1 MNEETL
7 DKLIRQSCNEIA
19 EEEYRELA
27 HIGEGQEYVPS
38 KRLQRKMRRLLRH
51 HKINNA
57 GYPGAQPEEKTDAAI
72 DAKIAE
78 KTDEQTSKGRNKI
91 LHPIYWSKRT
101 AVALLAVVVM
111 AFGAMVVGAR
121 ESISLAAEVQEN
133 FTKLSELSMEQAM
146 SSNPYDYINN
156 EYFDN
161 IVELGVPAVKVIE
174 QGYYNGKYA
183 GLNAYIAALAIQ
195 KITDVNLYECTGED
209 WETGEQFFHN
219 WNITMNRL
227 PETFDEII
235 NSDDSMEVKISSI
248 EKYGVFGE
256 YFLSTAVNEKTSAVE
271 FNGETIS
278 IHDQTAIKGAK
289 ITKLSED
296 EMDAIKDYLES
307 IPK

>member
-57 GYPGAQPEEKTDAAI
+57 GYPGALPEEKTDDTI

-111 AFGAMVVGAR
+111 AFGAMVAGAR
-121 ESISLAAEVQEN
+121 ESV
-133 FTKLSELSMEQAM
+133 TW
-146 SSNPYDYINN
+146 
-156 EYFDN
+156 
-161 IVELGVPAVKVIE
+161 
-174 QGYYNGKYA
+174 
-183 GLNAYIAALAIQ
+183 LNDHSFEFQ
-195 KITDVNLYECTGED
+195 DG
-209 WETGEQFFHN
+209 F
-219 WNITMNRL
+219 
-227 PETFDEII
+227 
-235 NSDDSMEVKISSI
+235 VKIRRERRTKYISP
-248 EKYGVFGE
+248 EKFVKAELTYVPEGYELKEEDYSREFGE
-256 YFLSTAVNEKTSAVE
+256 YTGVYSNKEDELLYFMQMSAGHINFDLVS
-271 FNGETIS
+271 NGEQLEDIMINEYAGYYIPADEINSVLFCDKNFMYVVTGYF
-278 IHDQTAIKGAK
+278 DKGELIKIAEG
-289 ITKLSED
+289 IENVLQ
-296 EMDAIKDYLES
+296 
-307 IPK
+307 